1 MAEIDW
7 LLLSLFELLL
17 VSSLISIFL
26 ITFNLRRKKRDR
38 GAVQHLISE
47 IKEGEGKRQSETQEI
62 CRHRYGIQG
71 EALESLV
78 TDIDR
83 REKAFYQR
91 LINLYL
97 QQDTEAMATLHLAFQ
112 DATEPYR
119 SMEVPQAD
127 TEVVPV
133 RSETRSVE
141 LERLQQENARL
152 SQELA
157 ISKDTLGRMLTEYA
171 SMYAGGK
178 GEVLDKEKMLQMFQ
192 AEAIAQA
199 AASEPSADESR
210 ASEAG
215 SLADE
220 AEGEEARSDNDGIAM
235 EAEKE
240 SMSMQD
246 PAGTSDETGLT
257 EPAPN
262 DLERTE
268 SGSDAEPGTASES
281 LAGNEQPDQPEL
293 EFDADALDELLSL
306 DTDPANDLEPAPTE
320 LDAAEAGRQSEQKAV
335 DAR

>member
-17 VSSLISIFL
+17 VSSLLSIFL
-26 ITFNLRRKKRDR
+26 LTLNLRRKKRDR
-38 GAVQHLISE
+38 GAVQQLINE
-47 IKEGEGKRQSETQEI
+47 IKEAEGKRQSETQEI
-62 CRHRYGIQG
+62 FRHRYGIQG

-83 REKAFYQR
+83 QEKAFYQR

-97 QQDTEAMATLHLAFQ
+97 QHDTEAMATLHLAFQ

-119 SMEVPQAD
+119 SMEIPQAD
-127 TEVVPV
+127 TEVVPDQG
-133 RSETRSVE
+133 ETQSVE

-171 SMYAGGK
+171 SMYTGGN

-199 AASEPSADESR
+199 AASEPSADESM
-210 ASEAG
+210 ATEAG
-215 SLADE
+215 SLADP
-220 AEGEEARSDNDGIAM
+220 AEGEDVRSDNDGTAM
-235 EAEKE
+235 DAENE
-240 SMSMQD
+240 PTSMRD
-246 PAGTSDETGLT
+246 PGGASDETGLT

-262 DLERTE
+262 DLEQTE
-268 SGSDAEPGTASES
+268 SGSDAEPGAASES
-281 LAGNEQPDQPEL
+281 PAGDDVPDQPEP
-293 EFDADALDELLSL
+293 EIDADALDELLSL
-306 DTDPANDLEPAPTE
+306 DSDPANDLEPAPAE
-320 LDAAEAGRQSEQKAV
+320 LDEAEAGRQSGQKAV
-335 DAR
+335 HGC